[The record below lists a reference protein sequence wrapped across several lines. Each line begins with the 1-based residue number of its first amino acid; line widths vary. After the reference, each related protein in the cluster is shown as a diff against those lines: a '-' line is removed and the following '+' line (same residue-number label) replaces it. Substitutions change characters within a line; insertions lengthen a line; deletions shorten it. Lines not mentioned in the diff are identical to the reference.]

1 MTLDTD
7 SVIFTVSIIISGII
21 YGQYMFRQGFKYGA
35 DETIDGLENAGII
48 DINENGE
55 ILPKKK

>member
-21 YGQYMFRQGFKYGA
+21 YGQYMFRQGFKCGT
-35 DETIDGLENAGII
+35 DETIDGLEHAGII
-48 DINENGE
+48 DVNENGE
-55 ILPKKK
+55 ILPKKR